1 MKLSITNNSLINDI
15 SENEIVSGCLK
26 GNVKYQKIL
35 FEKYSGKFMTVCMRY
50 ANDQMQAEDML
61 QEGFIRIFNHLNQF
75 KSEGSFEGWM
85 RRIVVNVCLKII
97 KNKRIN
103 FSTDD
108 DSGVQIP
115 DTSTDAPSHLSEDE
129 LLRLIKR
136 LPTGYRIIFNLHAI
150 EGFSHD
156 EIGDMLK
163 IKASTSRS
171 QLVKARKMLQQQI
184 INLQKIAV

>member
-1 MKLSITNNSLINDI
+1 MKLSISNNSLNDNF
-15 SENEIVSGCLK
+15 SEKEIVIACLK
-26 GNVKYQKIL
+26 GDVKYQKIL
-35 FEKYSGKFMTVCMRY
+35 FERYSPKFMTVCLRY
-50 ANDQMQAEDML
+50 ATDQMQAEDML
-61 QEGFIRIFNHLNQF
+61 QDAFIRIFNHLDQF
-75 KSEGSFEGWM
+75 KFEGSFEGWM
-85 RRIVVNVCLKII
+85 RRIVVNVALKAI
-97 KNKRIN
+97 KTNRLSY
-103 FSTDD
+103 STDD
-108 DSGVQIP
+108 DAGVQIP
-115 DTSTDAPSHLSEDE
+115 DTSTDAPSHLSESE
-129 LLRLIKR
+129 LLRLIKQ

>member
-1 MKLSITNNSLINDI
+1 MKLSVTNNSLINDI

-171 QLVKARKMLQQQI
+171 QLVKARRMLQQQI

>member
-1 MKLSITNNSLINDI
+1 MKLSVTNNSLINDI

>member
-1 MKLSITNNSLINDI
+1 MTEQTIIA
-15 SENEIVSGCLK
+15 GCLH
-26 GNVKYQKIL
+26 NDAIAQRELYNR
-35 FEKYSGKFMTVCMRY
+35 YSPKMLSVCYRF
-50 ANDQMQAEDML
+50 AQNREDAEDML

-108 DSGVQIP
+108 DFGIQIP
-115 DTSTDAPSHLSEDE
+115 DSSTDAPSHLSEDE

>member
-1 MKLSITNNSLINDI
+1 MKLSISNSSLNDNF
-15 SENEIVSGCLK
+15 SEREIITGCLK

-35 FEKYSGKFMTVCMRY
+35 FEKYSPKFMTLCLRY
-50 ANDQMQAEDML
+50 ATDQMQAEDML
-61 QEGFIRIFNHLNQF
+61 QDAFIRIFNHLDQF
-75 KSEGSFEGWM
+75 KFEGSFEGWM
-85 RRIVVNVCLKII
+85 RRIVVNVSLKALK
-97 KNKRIN
+97 KNRIT

-108 DSGVQIP
+108 EAGVQIP
-115 DTSTDAPSHLSEDE
+115 DTSTDAPSHLSEAE
-129 LLRLIKR
+129 LLRLIKH

-156 EIGDMLK
+156 EIGDMLN

>member
-171 QLVKARKMLQQQI
+171 QLVKARRMLQQQI